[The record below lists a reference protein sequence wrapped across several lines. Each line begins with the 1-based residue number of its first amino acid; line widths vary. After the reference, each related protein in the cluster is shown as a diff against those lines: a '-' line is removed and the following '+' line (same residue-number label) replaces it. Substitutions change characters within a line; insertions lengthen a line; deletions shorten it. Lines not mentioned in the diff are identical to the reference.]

1 MVLQNLVG
9 APNFMRMLMI
19 SSWLEVLKALT
30 RSAKTT

>member
-9 APNFMRMLMI
+9 APNFLRMLMMRL
-19 SSWLEVLKALT
+19 WLDVSKAFT